1 MTKIPYVEWLR
12 RSGMK
17 TGNCELCGRFT
28 DALEFHHES
37 YRPERG
43 LYLCH
48 NCHHKVHWYSYLLTP
63 IQKKRLLTIRLKN
76 TAGIDEAKL
85 QKEMKLYKPPRKTRR
100 RFLVSGVIDS

>member
-1 MTKIPYVEWLR
+1 MTKIPYVERLR

-48 NCHHKVHWYSYLLTP
+48 NCHHKAHWYPWKLKEH
-63 IQKKRLLTIRLKN
+63 QKKKLLLIRLR
-76 TAGIDEAKL
+76 TETGIDEAKL
-85 QKEMKLYKPPRKTRR
+85 QSEMKLYKPPRK
-100 RFLVSGVIDS
+100 D